1 MAENI
6 AQILPKQFWKSPEN
20 VFFDFQNAQKLPLK
34 TAKMSNFLS
43 EYFDFQ
49 DHLLTFRGVNTYEIR
64 PFKAKNKAQTLRK
77 QLQKNTGANFAK
89 SVDFL
94 VYFRFKNRKIS
105 SLTPKNLK
113 K

>member
-1 MAENI
+1 
-6 AQILPKQFWKSPEN
+6 
-20 VFFDFQNAQKLPLK
+20 
-34 TAKMSNFLS
+34 MSNFLS

-49 DHLLTFRGVNTYEIR
+49 DHLLTFRGVNTPEIR

-77 QLQKNTGANFAK
+77 QLQKNFEKVQNTTFFEPQNTGANFAK

-94 VYFRFKNRKIS
+94 VYFRFKNRKNS